1 MNLIINFNSFN
12 FVSFQMTHYLFTDPA
27 CLGLYHRPT
36 SGDVDYPFND
46 PACLGPDHVT
56 ASGDVDDIA
65 CMIYMSQ
72 KLRDKLVIVICDDD
86 DDQNRFHSKKDLFI
100 KLRAIYQIAGVLPES
115 SLNSTSDN
123 HRVMHIATSP
133 PLTFEK
139 QFPLRSTI
147 HIHSPIN
154 SNTVDFLL
162 YNISSIE
169 TVHRQGFDS
178 STNFLHS
185 PASIDHF
192 PNIWY

>member
-1 MNLIINFNSFN
+1 
-12 FVSFQMTHYLFTDPA
+12 
-27 CLGLYHRPT
+27 
-36 SGDVDYPFND
+36 
-46 PACLGPDHVT
+46 
-56 ASGDVDDIA
+56 
-65 CMIYMSQ
+65 MSQ

-86 DDQNRFHSKKDLFI
+86 DDQNRFHSKKDLFT

-115 SLNSTSDN
+115 SLNSTSHN
-123 HRVMHIATSP
+123 HIATSP

-139 QFPLRSTI
+139 EFPLRSTI

-178 STNFLHS
+178 STNF
-185 PASIDHF
+185 
-192 PNIWY
+192 